1 MGCVGS
7 KAVAAITTSKEST
20 TPVKAVSVS
29 QHENESISTNS
40 TNRATNL
47 SRSRILH
54 ATQLRATQGRMSD
67 SIMSLGVVHLSDN
80 SHHSED
86 GYRYKMECTVTLPLC
101 EHFDKEELSRKV
113 DKHFIKHAH
122 ITTEQENEVINCIRS
137 FHTSLG
143 FSHLSSG
150 GGSMHQIAAQFKH
163 THMKGSLLSPQT
175 IEAILSRLAM
185 KQRLEFDTWPVTISY
200 TDDSAVYEKGVRE
213 FSFSWEN

>member
-1 MGCVGS
+1 MGCVRS
-7 KAVAAITTSKEST
+7 KAVAAISTGKEST
-20 TPVKAVSVS
+20 VPIKAVSVRR
-29 QHENESISTNS
+29 HDDNESVSTNS
-40 TNRATNL
+40 TNRVTNL
-47 SRSRILH
+47 SRSRMQH
-54 ATQLRATQGRMSD
+54 ASKERMSD

-86 GYRYKMECTVTLPLC
+86 GYRYKMECTVTLPLSQ
-101 EHFDKEELSRKV
+101 HFDKRELTRKV

-122 ITTEQENEVINCIRS
+122 ITTEQESEVINCIMT

-163 THMKGSLLSPQT
+163 THMKGSLLSPHM

-185 KQRLEFDTWPVTISY
+185 KQRLEFDSWPVTISY
-200 TDDSAVYEKGVRE
+200 TDESVLYEKGVRE
-213 FSFSWEN
+213 FSFSWENCV

>member
-1 MGCVGS
+1 MGCIGS
-7 KAVAAITTSKEST
+7 KAVAAITSKEST
-20 TPVKAVSVS
+20 VPTKAVSVRRY
-29 QHENESISTNS
+29 ENEDKSVSTNS

-47 SRSRILH
+47 SRSRMH
-54 ATQLRATQGRMSD
+54 RVSQDRMSD

-101 EHFDKEELSRKV
+101 EHFDKKELSRKV

-122 ITTEQENEVINCIRS
+122 ITTEQENEVINCIMT

-163 THMKGSLLSPQT
+163 THMKGSPLSPQM

-200 TDDSAVYEKGVRE
+200 TDDSVVYEKGVRE
-213 FSFSWEN
+213 FCFAWE

>member
-1 MGCVGS
+1 MGCIGS
-7 KAVAAITTSKEST
+7 KAVVAAITTSKEST
-20 TPVKAVSVS
+20 TAPVKAISVRNKNDEESVS
-29 QHENESISTNS
+29 TSS
-40 TNRATNL
+40 TNRVTNL
-47 SRSRILH
+47 SRSRMQH
-54 ATQLRATQGRMSD
+54 ASKDRMSD

-101 EHFDKEELSRKV
+101 EHFDKKEISRKV
-113 DKHFIKHAH
+113 DKYFIKHAH
-122 ITTEQENEVINCIRS
+122 ITTEQESEVINCIMT

-163 THMKGSLLSPQT
+163 THMKGSLLSPHM

-185 KQRLEFDTWPVTISY
+185 KQRLEFDSWPVTISY
-200 TDDSAVYEKGVRE
+200 TDESVLYEKGVRE

>member
-1 MGCVGS
+1 MGCIGS
-7 KAVAAITTSKEST
+7 KAVVAAITSKEST
-20 TPVKAVSVS
+20 SAPVKAISVRNKNEEESVS
-29 QHENESISTNS
+29 ISS

-47 SRSRILH
+47 SKSRIQH
-54 ATQLRATQGRMSD
+54 ASKDRMSD

-101 EHFDKEELSRKV
+101 QHFDKQELSRKV

-122 ITTEQENEVINCIRS
+122 ITTEQENEVINCIKS
-137 FHTSLG
+137 FQTSLG

-163 THMKGSLLSPQT
+163 THMKGSPLSPQM

-200 TDDSAVYEKGVRE
+200 TDDSVVYEKGVRE
-213 FSFSWEN
+213 FCFAWEN